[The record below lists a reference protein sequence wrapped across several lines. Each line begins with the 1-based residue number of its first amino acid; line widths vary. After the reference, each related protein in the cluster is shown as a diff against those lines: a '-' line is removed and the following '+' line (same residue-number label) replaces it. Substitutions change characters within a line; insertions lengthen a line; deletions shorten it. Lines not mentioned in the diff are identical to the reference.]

1 MISRIALLG
10 SAIALGA
17 CASVAQ
23 ATPQEAEAP
32 AAAPPATTEDAA
44 PAMPMD
50 MPGHEGMMDHQGM
63 MPEMPGPD
71 EGVFP
76 SMAHGTADM
85 IGLEGESIGSANL
98 LDGPNGLMI
107 RVELA
112 PGSLTPGWH
121 GIHLHATGD
130 CSDVGMYKMSGGHVG
145 KMEGG
150 HGLLNPKGPENGD
163 LPNIWAAA
171 DGSAGYEAFTTL
183 DTLGALVDED
193 GSAIII
199 HEGEDDHMTQPI
211 GGAGARVAC
220 GVIK

>member
-1 MISRIALLG
+1 MITRISATASALILAACTG
-10 SAIALGA
+10 IA
-17 CASVAQ
+17 Q
-23 ATPQEAEAP
+23 
-32 AAAPPATTEDAA
+32 AAPP
-44 PAMPMD
+44 
-50 MPGHEGMMDHQGM
+50 EG
-63 MPEMPGPD
+63 EMPGPE

-76 SMAHGTADM
+76 SMGHGSASIIGADGAEIGTA
-85 IGLEGESIGSANL
+85 NF

-107 RVELA
+107 RVELE

-121 GIHLHATGD
+121 GIHLHAVGT
-130 CSDVGMYKMSGGHVG
+130 CEDVGSYTMSGGHVG

-199 HEGEDDHMTQPI
+199 HAGEDDGMTQPI